1 MLLGPLLIM
10 VFTLYIEQA
19 LWCLEKGLIV
29 IYRMYNLV
37 LLIIDG
43 LSIVDTL

>member
-1 MLLGPLLIM
+1 MLLGPLLIV

-19 LWCLEKGLIV
+19 LWCLANGLIV